1 MSLSTKTVRNIADSI
16 KKEII
21 DHIYQ
26 NETYASM
33 MQQLLCEALDATMGE
48 MDEDLHFDLAM
59 ILFDTIELK

>member
-33 MQQLLCEALDATMGE
+33 MQQLLCEALDAKMGE
-48 MDEDLHFDLAM
+48 MDDEIHFELGM